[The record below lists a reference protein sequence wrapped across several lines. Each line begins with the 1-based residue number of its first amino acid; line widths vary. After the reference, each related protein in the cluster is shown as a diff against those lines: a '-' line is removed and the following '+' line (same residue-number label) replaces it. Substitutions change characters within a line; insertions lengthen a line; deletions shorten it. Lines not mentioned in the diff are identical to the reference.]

1 MLVGRVQD
9 NNTDVDAAVTV
20 AAAGTTVPVAALYI
34 PIDSQNKTR
43 VVPALDAS
51 LGLDYTYN
59 FNNCYRSSLVIQA
72 GYKAINYF
80 DVTHHILSNGGPNN
94 ATNVGFDGP
103 YLGAKVNF

>member
-1 MLVGRVQD
+1 MVGREQD
-9 NNTDVDAAVTV
+9 NSADVNAALTVT
-20 AAAGTTVPVAALYI
+20 AAGTTVNALAVRV